1 MTLTPGPPDGGRRG
15 DDGLRGTV
23 TRSRRIPARV
33 AMLAG
38 LVLVLLVVTSTGS
51 TRDWWAHRLHD
62 LTGGARTADYLLG
75 LAVGLLPVLGVALG
89 AVRTRG
95 GRRVFRMLFFGAVGF
110 IVTYLL
116 SPSPARYLTDHA
128 SRRVFDQQAPGYLAG
143 VFTGAMIWI
152 AAVVL
157 AVVLVRSRWRRFVD
171 RHRPGDGDT
180 GPQQHRV
187 IDI

>member
-1 MTLTPGPPDGGRRG
+1 VTLTPRPPYDDRP
-15 DDGLRGTV
+15 DDGVRATI
-23 TRSRRIPARV
+23 TRSRHVPARV
-33 AMLAG
+33 AMFAG
-38 LVLVLLVVTSTGS
+38 LLLLVLVITSTGS
-51 TRDWWAHRLHD
+51 TRDWWAHRVND
-62 LTGGARTADYLLG
+62 LTGGARTADYLVGLG
-75 LAVGLLPVLGVALG
+75 VGLLPILGVALG
-89 AVRTRG
+89 TIRTRG
-95 GRRVFRMLFFGAVGF
+95 GRRLFRMLFFGAVGF

-128 SRRVFDQQAPGYLAG
+128 SRRVFDEQAPGYLAG

-171 RHRPGDGDT
+171 RHRPGEPDT
-180 GPQQHRV
+180 ASQHRV